1 MFSEGY
7 LEVEIKNQ
15 REVKESLSSYMSENP
30 SFHFEG
36 KIASFFAVELY
47 RGSWMSTAQIYLGK
61 ITI

>member
-15 REVKESLSSYMSENP
+15 REVKVKESLSSYRSANP

-36 KIASFFAVELY
+36 KIPSFFAVELY
-47 RGSWMSTAQIYLGK
+47 RES
-61 ITI
+61 